1 MKPGACA
8 WIDNDPGES
17 PSGSARDFIKRR
29 CHTSRITGTA
39 VFDRGGENLKKK
51 RKVMRSEIKGS
62 E

>member
-51 RKVMRSEIKGS
+51 EK
-62 E
+62 